1 MSIEALRAALPNLTF
16 SDASFAQS
24 LIDQSARRPLS
35 DKQWAW
41 VKRLTERANAPA
53 RQTASLGSVA
63 GLLDLF
69 ATAKANGLKNPAIV
83 AQSPVGAIRLSV
95 AGERARQPGTIN
107 VAEKGRFGEA
117 TWYGRIKLDGTFEAA
132 RDGAPAELVAYLAQ
146 FAANPAETAAAHGHT
161 TGNCCFCDRPLTDA
175 RSTAVGYGPVCAKK
189 WALPW
194 GEKPA
199 AAPVKSYTDVCLSL
213 GRHDLLEA

>member
-1 MSIEALRAALPNLTF
+1 MNALATLRANLSKLSF

-24 LIDQSARRPLS
+24 LLDQSERRMLS

-41 VKRLTERANAPA
+41 VERLNQRAVAPA
-53 RQTASLGSVA
+53 RETTSLGSVA
-63 GLLDLF
+63 GLLALF
-69 ATAKANGLKNPAIV
+69 NTAKANGLKNPAIV
-83 AQSPVGAIRLSV
+83 AQSPVGPIRLSV

-132 RDGAPAELVAYLAQ
+132 RDGAPAELVAYLAE
-146 FAANPAETAAAHGHT
+146 FAARPAETAAAHGHT

-175 RSTAVGYGPVCAKK
+175 RSTSVGYGPVCAKK
-189 WALPW
+189 WSLPW
-194 GEKPA
+194 GEAQQQA
-199 AAPVKSYTDVCLSL
+199 AA
-213 GRHDLLEA
+213 

>member
-1 MSIEALRAALPNLTF
+1 MTDFIASATFLNANLHKLGESDRAFAL
-16 SDASFAQS
+16 S
-24 LIDQSARRPLS
+24 LLQQLSRRDLS
-35 DKQWAW
+35 VKQWDW
-41 VKRLTERANAPA
+41 VVRLAKRAEAPQEP
-53 RQTASLGSVA
+53 RQTAALGSVA

-69 ATAKANGLKNPAIV
+69 NTAKSNGLKNPAIV
-83 AQSPVGAIRLSV
+83 AQSPVGPIRISV
-95 AGERARQPGTIN
+95 AGRNARFPGTIN

-132 RDGAPAELVAYLAQ
+132 RNGAPAELVAYLAK

-175 RSTAVGYGPVCAKK
+175 RSTSVGYGPVCAKK

-194 GEKPA
+194 GEVA
-199 AAPVKSYTDVCLSL
+199 AQIA
-213 GRHDLLEA
+213 A

>member
-1 MSIEALRAALPNLTF
+1 MNALTILRANLSALSF

-24 LIDQSARRPLS
+24 LLDQSQRRQLS

-41 VKRLTERANAPA
+41 VERLAKRATGGEQ

-63 GLLDLF
+63 GLLNLF

-83 AQSPVGAIRLSV
+83 AQSPVGPIRLSV

-132 RDGAPAELVAYLAQ
+132 RDGAPAELVAYLAE
-146 FAANPAETAAAHGHT
+146 FAARPAETAAAHGHT

-189 WALPW
+189 WSLPW
-194 GEKPA
+194 GETPA
-199 AAPVKSYTDVCLSL
+199 QIAA
-213 GRHDLLEA
+213 

>member
-1 MSIEALRAALPNLTF
+1 MTDITLQAKVLWDNINNL
-16 SDASFAQS
+16 SDSDRSFAQS
-24 LIDQSARRPLS
+24 LFSQLHNPRGRGLS

-41 VKRLTERANAPA
+41 VDRLAKRATGQESQ
-53 RQTASLGSVA
+53 RQTTALGSVA

-69 ATAKANGLKNPAIV
+69 NTAKANGLKNPAIV
-83 AQSPVGAIRLSV
+83 AQSPVGPIRISV
-95 AGERARQPGTIN
+95 AGGNARFPGTIN

-132 RDGAPAELVAYLAQ
+132 RNGAPAELVTYLAQ

-175 RSTAVGYGPVCAKK
+175 RSTSVGYGPICAKK
-189 WALPW
+189 WSLPW
-194 GEKPA
+194 GEVQAQKA
-199 AAPVKSYTDVCLSL
+199 A
-213 GRHDLLEA
+213 

>member
-1 MSIEALRAALPNLTF
+1 MTN
-16 SDASFAQS
+16 SFAAASTLNANLAKLGESDRNFALS
-24 LIDQSARRPLS
+24 LLNQLANRGNLS

-41 VKRLTERANAPA
+41 VDRLAQRATAPQPE
-53 RQTASLGSVA
+53 RQTTALGSVA

-69 ATAKANGLKNPAIV
+69 NTAKANGLKNPAIV
-83 AQSPVGAIRLSV
+83 AQSPVGPVRLSV
-95 AGERARQPGTIN
+95 AGGNARFPGTIN

-132 RDGAPAELVAYLAQ
+132 RNGAPAELVAYLAQ

-175 RSTAVGYGPVCAKK
+175 RSTSVGYGPVCAKK
-189 WALPW
+189 WSLPW
-194 GEKPA
+194 GEVA
-199 AAPVKSYTDVCLSL
+199 AKIA
-213 GRHDLLEA
+213 A

>member
-1 MSIEALRAALPNLTF
+1 MTDITLQAKVLWDNLDKLSL
-16 SDASFAQS
+16 SDRSFAES
-24 LIDQSARRPLS
+24 LFSQLHRPNGRGLS
-35 DKQWAW
+35 EKQWAW
-41 VKRLTERANAPA
+41 IDRLAKRAIGGDQ
-53 RQTASLGSVA
+53 RQTTSLGSVA

-83 AQSPVGAIRLSV
+83 AQSPVGPIRLSV

-132 RDGAPAELVAYLAQ
+132 RDGAPAELLAYLAE
-146 FAANPAETAAAHGHT
+146 FAARPAETAAKHGHT

-194 GEKPA
+194 GEAPA
-199 AAPVKSYTDVCLSL
+199 KQAA
-213 GRHDLLEA
+213 

>member
-1 MSIEALRAALPNLTF
+1 MNALTTLRANLSKLSF

-24 LIDQSARRPLS
+24 LLDQSERRMLS
-35 DKQWAW
+35 EKQWAW
-41 VKRLTERANAPA
+41 VERLAQRATQPA
-53 RQTASLGSVA
+53 RQTTSLGSVA

-83 AQSPVGAIRLSV
+83 AQSPVGLIRLSV

-132 RDGAPAELVAYLAQ
+132 RDGAPQELVAYLAE
-146 FAANPAETAAAHGHT
+146 FAAAPAATAAKHGHT
-161 TGNCCFCDRPLTDA
+161 TGNCCFCDRPLTDE
-175 RSTAVGYGPVCAKK
+175 RSTSVGYGPVCAKK
-189 WALPW
+189 WSLPW

-199 AAPVKSYTDVCLSL
+199 QIAA
-213 GRHDLLEA
+213 

>member
-1 MSIEALRAALPNLTF
+1 MTDFFTAAQTLTANL
-16 SDASFAQS
+16 DRLQANDRSFAQS
-24 LIDQSARRPLS
+24 LLAQFSQRGRLS
-35 DKQWAW
+35 DKQWEW
-41 VKRLTERANAPA
+41 VARLSARATQPEAGPRNAA
-53 RQTASLGSVA
+53 LGSVA

-83 AQSPVGAIRLSV
+83 AQSPVGLIRLSL

-117 TWYGRIKLDGTFEAA
+117 TWYGRIKLDGTFETP
-132 RDGAPAELVAYLAQ
+132 RSGAPAELVAYLAE
-146 FAANPAETAAAHGHT
+146 FAAAPAETAAKHGHT

-175 RSTAVGYGPVCAKK
+175 RSTSVGYGPVCAKK
-189 WALPW
+189 WSLPW

-199 AAPVKSYTDVCLSL
+199 QQAA
-213 GRHDLLEA
+213 A

>member
-1 MSIEALRAALPNLTF
+1 MTDITLQASVLRANIGNLSF
-16 SDASFAQS
+16 SDQQFADS
-24 LIDQSARRPLS
+24 LLSQLNRRGLS

-41 VKRLTERANAPA
+41 VDRLAKRATGQDQ

-63 GLLDLF
+63 GLLALF
-69 ATAKANGLKNPAIV
+69 NTAKANGLKNPAIV
-83 AQSPVGAIRLSV
+83 AQSPIGAIRLSV

-117 TWYGRIKLDGTFEAA
+117 TWYGRIKLDGTFEAS
-132 RDGAPAELVAYLAQ
+132 REGAPAELVAYLAQ

-189 WALPW
+189 WSLPW
-194 GEKPA
+194 GEASVQQA
-199 AAPVKSYTDVCLSL
+199 A
-213 GRHDLLEA
+213 

>member
-1 MSIEALRAALPNLTF
+1 MTDLYIEAASTLNANLAKLGETDRNFALSLLNQ
-16 SDASFAQS
+16 FAQ
-24 LIDQSARRPLS
+24 RRDLS
-35 DKQWAW
+35 QKQWYW
-41 VKRLTERANAPA
+41 VSTLAKRATAPQPA
-53 RQTASLGSVA
+53 RQTTALGNVA

-69 ATAKANGLKNPAIV
+69 NTAKANGLKNPAIV
-83 AQSPVGAIRLSV
+83 AQSPVGPIRISV
-95 AGERARQPGTIN
+95 AGGRARFPGTIN

-175 RSTAVGYGPVCAKK
+175 RSTSVGYGPVCAKK
-189 WALPW
+189 WSLPW
-194 GEKPA
+194 GEVPA
-199 AAPVKSYTDVCLSL
+199 KVAA
-213 GRHDLLEA
+213 

>member
-1 MSIEALRAALPNLTF
+1 MNALATLRANLSKLSF

-24 LIDQSARRPLS
+24 LLDQSERRMLS

-41 VKRLTERANAPA
+41 VERLAQRATAPA
-53 RQTASLGSVA
+53 RETTSLGSVA

-83 AQSPVGAIRLSV
+83 AQSPVGPIRLSV
-95 AGERARQPGTIN
+95 AGENARQPGTIN

-117 TWYGRIKLDGTFEAA
+117 TWYGRIKLDGTFETS
-132 RDGAPAELVAYLAQ
+132 RNGAPAELVAYLAQ
-146 FAANPAETAAAHGHT
+146 FAAKPAETAAAHGHT

-175 RSTAVGYGPVCAKK
+175 RSTSVGYGPICAKK
-189 WALPW
+189 WSLPW
-194 GEKPA
+194 GETPA
-199 AAPVKSYTDVCLSL
+199 QKAA
-213 GRHDLLEA
+213 

>member
-1 MSIEALRAALPNLTF
+1 MTDITLQAKVLWDNLDKLSF
-16 SDASFAQS
+16 SDRSFAES
-24 LIDQSARRPLS
+24 LFAQLHRRNGRGLS
-35 DKQWAW
+35 EKQWAW
-41 VKRLTERANAPA
+41 VDRLAKRATGQDQPQ
-53 RQTASLGSVA
+53 RQTVAIGSVA
-63 GLLDLF
+63 GLLALF
-69 ATAKANGLKNPAIV
+69 NTAKANGLKNPAIV
-83 AQSPVGAIRLSV
+83 AQSPVGPIRLSV

-146 FAANPAETAAAHGHT
+146 FAAHPAETAAAHGHT

-194 GEKPA
+194 GE
-199 AAPVKSYTDVCLSL
+199 APVQQ
-213 GRHDLLEA
+213 AA